1 MKPIGKT
8 NKSNN
13 IVVKD
18 VGVDSGTIIVADVS
32 IIEKDYKKEKD
43 NNHIIEISNGTYN
56 VNVTILDSWN
66 GQVST
71 SGTLK
76 VTSGKIV
83 VTDPCYIIGI
93 EDEKWM
99 DFLRKIY
106 SNWDKCHGRLKK
118 NDNYTKEIGIVI
130 ADNMGGDGIYEVSLN
145 VLSGELR

>member
-13 IVVKD
+13 ITVKD
-18 VGVDSGTIIVADVS
+18 VGVDSGTIIVADIS

-43 NNHIIEISNGTYN
+43 NNHITEIPNGTYN
-56 VNVTILDSWN
+56 INVTILDSWN

-71 SGTLK
+71 LGTLK

-93 EDEKWM
+93 EHEKWI

-106 SNWDKCHGRLKK
+106 SNLDACQGGLEKD
-118 NDNYTKEIGIVI
+118 DNYIKEIGIVI
-130 ADNMGGDGIYEVSLN
+130 ADNMGGDGVYEVSLN
-145 VLSGELR
+145 FLSGESQ